1 MNPIQINRL
10 IRSKRRTIALI
21 VETDGSLTV
30 RAPNRVAMRDIDSFI
45 EEKSAWIVRTQEKF
59 KSIEAIP
66 EKKFEDGEMF
76 MYLGVEYPLT
86 LVKPQ
91 RPALKFND
99 GFTLGVTAQKRG
111 MQAFTKWY
119 KEQAF
124 DVISER
130 VKILSTMHGFKPKQV
145 KISSAKTRWGS
156 CSADGTLN
164 FTWRLVM
171 APLDVVDYV
180 VVHELAHLRVRNH
193 SPRFWKLVESIYPE
207 FKKHRKW
214 LRDHGEKLTL

>member
-1 MNPIQINRL
+1 
-10 IRSKRRTIALI
+10 
-21 VETDGSLTV
+21 
-30 RAPNRVAMRDIDSFI
+30 MRDIDSFI
-45 EEKSAWIVRTQEKF
+45 EEKSAWIVRTQEKL

-130 VKILSTMHGFKPKQV
+130 VKILSAMHGFKPEQV